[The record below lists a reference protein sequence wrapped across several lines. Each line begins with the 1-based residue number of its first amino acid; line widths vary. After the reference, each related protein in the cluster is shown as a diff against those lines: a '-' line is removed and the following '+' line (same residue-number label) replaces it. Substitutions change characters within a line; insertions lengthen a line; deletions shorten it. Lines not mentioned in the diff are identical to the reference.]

1 MIATH
6 PAGIWLASI
15 KFRLF
20 THNQTKQMYR
30 NYTST
35 RSVPGGHARKLWLM
49 MRLTTFFLLAGL
61 LQASASG
68 NAQQLN
74 LSEKNVSLQY
84 LFNKIQRQSAY
95 DFVYTLQQ
103 LRHARKVDI
112 QVKDAS
118 IKTVLEIIFRNQP
131 LSYTLDDN
139 TVVIKEKEKDNS
151 LLLQALAPAP
161 LLNISGMVTSAVNA
175 GLPGAAIRVLDGKQQ
190 TRTAETGQYYIAGVP
205 DNASLIFSYIGYQS
219 DTVAVK
225 GRTTINIVLKPQVQE
240 IQGISIVSTGL
251 QELPKER
258 ATGSFEV
265 ITKEQLQH
273 STDPNLVR
281 RLEGITTSLDFRNDL
296 RPLNSSNP
304 NAQRSPLANLTIR
317 GKNTLN
323 SDNADLNGNYSG
335 QVLVVIDGIAS
346 PYSIDKVNPNDV
358 ESLTILKDAAAASIW
373 GARAANGVIVIKTKK
388 GSYNR
393 KPRISFNSNIAAT
406 EKVNLFYNET
416 MSISDL
422 IDAQALYFEQQNR
435 PIADLSITYL
445 YGQEPRSPVA
455 EIINAWKFRKTLSE
469 AEATAQ
475 LNALRQNDIRRD
487 YDQYFLR
494 SALTQSYSL
503 AMDAGTEKLN
513 YRLSAG
519 FDKTIN
525 NTKNS
530 DLNRLALTYAMS
542 ARPVP
547 ALELQAG
554 ISYNVQKNNEQA
566 AMNRITGATDA
577 TFYPYTRLTDDNGQP
592 LEVAKTYRNGFAAMM
607 EQAYGDRFLSYRYVP
622 LTDIN
627 EGYNRLKSQ
636 NLNLNLNASYKIVK
650 GLSAQVTYNYNT
662 GRNNDNTLYR
672 QNSFYMRNLI
682 NYFTTSPVSTDPR
695 TGNPVPAYVRQ
706 LPLGG
711 QYTTML
717 TTSNNQTMRGQLNF
731 DQTWN
736 TKHQLSAIAG
746 FDVSQAYSLAK
757 TDGYY
762 GYNEQTLFV
771 NNKLDY
777 KTMIPIAFAEDFSG
791 YNGEYIPN
799 LSTGFIDNKIR
810 TLSVYSNAA
819 YTYDRRYTFS
829 ASIRKDLSSEF
840 GRGTNQKG
848 TPYYSIGGSWS
859 VHHESF
865 YKVSWLSALTLRTTW
880 GYNGNVNPSVIA
892 RPLIT
897 YSPINNDITGLPY
910 AYTSFGT
917 GITNT
922 KLRPEK
928 TGILNVGLDFSITG
942 NRLSG
947 NIQYYNKKTTDL
959 LAGGAL
965 DPSTGYTNITYNT
978 GNLQGHGW
986 ELTLNSV
993 NLQWKQFRWTSN
1005 LLFAY
1010 NRVKVT
1016 KLYATAASQAGSVVN
1031 NGSGSYNEG
1040 YDLSRLFGYEWGGLD
1055 PLTGDPRGYVDG
1067 KLVTISNSTAGD
1079 NNYRDIQTAPITSLK
1094 YFGSAVPVTY
1104 GSFRNTF
1111 SYAGFSVSANILYK
1125 FGYYVRRPTAQVVSY
1140 SNLYGSRGVLQ
1151 GIEYN
1156 DRWQQAGDEQH
1167 TNVPSAVTSSN
1178 NQNRDNF
1185 YYYSSINV
1193 LKGDHIRLQE
1203 INLSYSLPTKEN
1215 SRLKNPRLYA
1225 NINNLGLLWRANDK
1239 GIDPEVFDYPLPRT
1253 YSLGFSVNF

>member
-1 MIATH
+1 MI
-6 PAGIWLASI
+6 
-15 KFRLF
+15 
-20 THNQTKQMYR
+20 
-30 NYTST
+30 
-35 RSVPGGHARKLWLM
+35 
-49 MRLTTFFLLAGL
+49 RLTTFFLLAGL

-68 NAQQLN
+68 HAQQLT
-74 LSEKNVSLQY
+74 LSEKNVSLQF
-84 LFNKIQRQSAY
+84 LFNKIQQQSPY

-103 LRHARKVDI
+103 LKHTRKVDI

-118 IKTVLEIIFRNQP
+118 IKTVLDIIFRNQP
-131 LSYTLDDN
+131 LSYTIDDN

-161 LLNISGMVTSAVNA
+161 LLNISGMVTSNLNA
-175 GLPGAAIRVLDGKQQ
+175 GLPGAAIRVLDGKPQ
-190 TRTAETGQYYIAGVP
+190 TRTAETGQYYITGVP
-205 DNASLIFSYIGYQS
+205 DNASLVFSYIGFQS

-225 GRTTINIVLKPQVQE
+225 GRTIINVVLRPQVQE

-323 SDNADLNGNYSG
+323 SENADLNGNYSG

-388 GSYNR
+388 GSYNHR
-393 KPRISFNSNIAAT
+393 PRISFNSNVAVT
-406 EKVNLFYNET
+406 QKVDLFYNKT

-435 PIADLSITYL
+435 PLADLSITQL
-445 YGQEPRSPVA
+445 YSQETKSPVA
-455 EIINAWKFRKTLSE
+455 EIINAWKFKQTLTE
-469 AEATAQ
+469 TEATAQ

-487 YDQYFLR
+487 YDRYFLR
-494 SALTQSYSL
+494 NAVTQSYSL
-503 AMDAGTEKLN
+503 ALDAGTEKLN

-519 FDKTIN
+519 FDKTSN
-525 NTKNS
+525 NTQNS

-542 ARPVP
+542 ARPIP

-566 AMNRITGATDA
+566 AMNRITGVTDA
-577 TFYPYTRLTDDNGQP
+577 TFYPYTRLADDNGQP
-592 LEVAKTYRNGFAAMM
+592 LEVAKTYRQGFAAMA
-607 EQAYGDRFLSYRYVP
+607 EQAYGDKFLSYRYKP
-622 LTDIN
+622 LADIN
-627 EGYNRLKSQ
+627 EGYNKLKSQ
-636 NLNLNLNASYKIVK
+636 NLNLNINLNYKIIK

-672 QNSFYMRNLI
+672 QESFYMRNLV
-682 NYFTTSPVSTDPR
+682 NYFTTSPVSVDPR
-695 TGNPVPAYVRQ
+695 TWDPVPAFVRQ

-711 QYTTML
+711 QYTTLL
-717 TTSNNQTMRGQLNF
+717 TTSNNQTTRGQLNF
-731 DQTWN
+731 EQNWHN
-736 TKHQLSAIAG
+736 KHQLSAIAG
-746 FDVSQAYSLAK
+746 FDIAQTYSLAR

-762 GYNEQTLFV
+762 GYSEQTLFV

-777 KTMIPIAFAEDFSG
+777 KTMIPIAFEEDFSG

-810 TLSVYSNAA
+810 TFSYYSNAA
-819 YTYDRRYTFS
+819 YTYDKRYTLS
-829 ASIRKDLSSEF
+829 ASLRKDLSSEF

-848 TPYYSIGGSWS
+848 TPYYSIGGSWN
-859 VHHESF
+859 VHQEGF
-865 YKVSWLSALTLRTTW
+865 YKWTWLSSLTLRTTW

-897 YSPINNDITGLPY
+897 YSPVNNDITGLPY

-917 GITNT
+917 GITNSQ
-922 KLRPEK
+922 LRPEK
-928 TGILNVGLDFSITG
+928 TGILNIGLDFSMKG
-942 NRLSG
+942 SRLSG
-947 NIQYYNKKTTDL
+947 NIQYYSKKTTDL

-986 ELTLNSV
+986 ELMLNSV
-993 NLQWKQFRWTSN
+993 NLKWKQFRWTSN

-1016 KLYATAASQAGSVVN
+1016 RLYATAASQAGSVVN

-1040 YDLSRLFGYEWGGLD
+1040 YDLSRMFGYEWGGLD
-1055 PLTGDPRGYVDG
+1055 PQTGDPRGYVDG
-1067 KLVTISNSTAGD
+1067 KLVTISNTTTGD
-1079 NNYRDIQTAPITSLK
+1079 NNYRNIQNAPITSLR

-1104 GSFRNTF
+1104 GSLRNTF
-1111 SYAGFSVSANILYK
+1111 SYGDFSLSANILYK
-1125 FGYYVRRPTAQVVSY
+1125 FGYYFRRPAAQVVSY
-1140 SNLYGSRGVLQ
+1140 SSLYGSRGVLQ
-1151 GIEYN
+1151 GAEYN
-1156 DRWQQAGDEQH
+1156 NRWQHPGDEQR
-1167 TNVPSAVTSSN
+1167 TDVPSAVTSSN

-1185 YYYSSINV
+1185 YYYSSLNV

-1203 INLSYSLPTKEN
+1203 INLSYSIPMKES

-1225 NINNLGLLWRANDK
+1225 NVNNLGILWRANK
-1239 GIDPEVFDYPLPRT
+1239 QGIDPEVYDFPLPRT
-1253 YSLGFSVNF
+1253 YSLGLSVNF